1 MAEGLGEMRAEL
13 GNKTEE
19 GEHMC
24 SGQLAHR
31 RKRVDPGP
39 HHPSHNDGRDTQMAP
54 TQECDFVT
62 HRDSSYQHT
71 WPNQNPGTFPK
82 DHHSFPL
89 GEGRCERQQQ
99 EDRGTGRLSTFT
111 YRPTLLSLLLPYD
124 IV

>member
-39 HHPSHNDGRDTQMAP
+39 HHSSHNDGRDTQMAP

-71 WPNQNPGTFPK
+71 WPNKNPGTFPK

-89 GEGRCERQQQ
+89 GREGVNVSSKKTEEQ
-99 EDRGTGRLSTFT
+99 EDFQ
-111 YRPTLLSLLLPYD
+111 LSLTDLHYCLSFYHM
-124 IV
+124 I

>member
-1 MAEGLGEMRAEL
+1 MAEGPGEMRAEL
-13 GNKTEE
+13 ANKTDE

-39 HHPSHNDGRDTQMAP
+39 HHPSHSDGRDTQMAP

-62 HRDSSYQHT
+62 HRDSSYQRT
-71 WPNQNPGTFPK
+71 RPSQNLGTSPE
-82 DHHSFPL
+82 DQHSFPL

-99 EDRGTGRLSTFT
+99 EDRGAGRLATFA
-111 YRPTLLSLLLPYD
+111 YRSTLLFLLLPYD